1 MQQTIPLWHR
11 FPTVCCNCK
20 TIRMKKILVFLAAI
34 LVTTA
39 TGFAQ
44 QDKITDQDIA
54 TAVWVM
60 KQAHPEGFT
69 LDLNTMSFPTEGLMV
84 SYKETQDSFD
94 RKSLPAVIKH
104 ARAHDNIIG
113 GWYNP
118 DSGLYYFD
126 STRSFPEDSLAAALA
141 FARENGQHT
150 VYVTSKDINVKS
162 NYEQEDI
169 RVILDT
175 DMGSSTDD
183 LFALM
188 MLYRYMDMKRC
199 TLLGVVVDRMDRA
212 NADAVD
218 VMNNYFGYPDIPIGL
233 EQAGVKDPHVY
244 IPYHNMA
251 YARDIDGVPL
261 FERSIG
267 DNGTYL
273 DGYKLYRKLLAAQP
287 DKSVTIASIGF
298 VTCLARLL
306 QSGPDEYSPLT
317 GLELVQRKVKN
328 IYCMGGVFGDS
339 FEHDYNFTAAID
351 FSLKFFELWPKDID
365 IVFSPGEVGDPLY
378 YSAAQVIADM
388 NWTDAHP
395 IKWIYEYL
403 TEDKFQKMWD
413 PLAVLNAVEGD
424 EAIYKLSPR
433 GWVTLTPTGETL
445 FKEDPKGNAR
455 YQLPGPEGW
464 SDTVL
469 KYIRLMSIQH

>member
-1 MQQTIPLWHR
+1 
-11 FPTVCCNCK
+11 
-20 TIRMKKILVFLAAI
+20 MKRILLIASALLLSWAGSAQIKLSDKDLANV
-34 LVTTA
+34 LYVT
-39 TGFAQ
+39 GE
-44 QDKITDQDIA
+44 
-54 TAVWVM
+54 M
-60 KQAHPEGFT
+60 YPEGFT
-69 LDLNTMSFPTEGLMV
+69 LDLNTMRQPKEGLMV
-84 SYKETQDSFD
+84 SYKETQNSFD
-94 RKSLPAVIKH
+94 RKSLLNVIKH
-104 ARAHDNIIG
+104 ARAHENLVG

-118 DSGLYYFD
+118 EEGLYYFD

-141 FARENGQHT
+141 FARENLQHT
-150 VYVTSKDINVKS
+150 VYVTSLGINVKS

-169 RVILDT
+169 RVIFDC

-199 TLLGVVVDRMDRA
+199 TLLGVVVDRMGRA

-218 VMNNYFGYPDIPIGL
+218 VMNNYYGYPDIPIGL
-233 EQAGVKDPHVY
+233 ERDGVKDPHVY

-251 YARDIDGVPL
+251 YARSTDGVPL
-261 FERSIG
+261 FKRSVG
-267 DNGTYL
+267 DTGEYM

-298 VTCLARLL
+298 VTCLSRLL
-306 QSGPDEYSPLT
+306 QSGPDEYSPLS
-317 GLELVQRKVKN
+317 GVELVRRKVKN

-351 FSLKFFELWPKDID
+351 YSLKFFELWPDDID

-378 YSAAQVIADM
+378 YSAAQIIKDM
-388 NWTDAHP
+388 DWTSSHP
-395 IKWIYEYL
+395 IKWIYEFL

-413 PLAVLNAVEGD
+413 PLAVINAVEGD
-424 EAIYKLSPR
+424 DAIYQLSER
-433 GWVTLTPTGETL
+433 GRVRLTPTGETI
-445 FKEDPKGNAR
+445 FTPDPNGNAR
-455 YQLPGPEGW
+455 YQIPGPEGW
-464 SDTVL
+464 SDYVL